1 MAAGS
6 PALLWLIMKHLPVLS
21 FLLAVVSSQKMFS
34 GDQVLRV
41 RAKDEKQLQLLRN
54 LEDSEDLKVDFWHG
68 PARPSLPVDMRVPF
82 SEFQR
87 HLLYR
92 HEPSVAQEQSRQFKL
107 HLQGRRS
114 QQELG
119 FWLWRHQVFQINIRD
134 RNHIDKLKGLSNM
147 QNSTLTFWNLPTTP
161 GHPVNVVV
169 TPASLELVKSF
180 LESHGFEYSVSIKDL
195 QAVIDKE
202 NEEMKFNTRK
212 EQHDG
217 NFNYGAYHSLDEL
230 YLEMAN
236 ITSEYPNLVSLLKI
250 ANSFENRPLYVL
262 KFSTGKED
270 RPAIWLNLGLHSREW
285 ITQATGI
292 WIARKIASDFSGNN
306 TNMTSILDK
315 MDIFLMPVANPDGYV
330 YSQTKDRLWRKNR
343 SYIPGN
349 KCLGVDLNRNWDVAF
364 SMGSHHPCS
373 LLYHGPSPH
382 SEVEVK
388 SVANFIRN
396 HGNFKSFIDFHSF
409 SQILM
414 YPYGYISS
422 KCPDFDELD
431 KLGRDAAEALH
442 SLFGTEYRV
451 GSIYESLYF
460 ISGSS
465 MDWAYKNGIKYAF
478 TFEMRDTGKYG
489 FLLPAEQILPT
500 AQETWLALEVIMEHV
515 KDHLHLNTTSDAEG
529 QKDTLRKLLLVLL
542 VSLSVTHSA
551 MSSIR

>member
-1 MAAGS
+1 MRWILLFGALIGS
-6 PALLWLIMKHLPVLS
+6 IYGKKT
-21 FLLAVVSSQKMFS
+21 FN
-34 GDQVLRV
+34 G
-41 RAKDEKQLQLLRN
+41 
-54 LEDSEDLKVDFWHG
+54 
-68 PARPSLPVDMRVPF
+68 
-82 SEFQR
+82 
-87 HLLYR
+87 
-92 HEPSVAQEQSRQFKL
+92 
-107 HLQGRRS
+107 
-114 QQELG
+114 
-119 FWLWRHQVFQINIRD
+119 HQVFQINIRD

-292 WIARKIASDFSGNN
+292 WIAR
-306 TNMTSILDK
+306 
-315 MDIFLMPVANPDGYV
+315 
-330 YSQTKDRLWRKNR
+330 KDRLWRKNR